1 MLTLLL
7 VGLAGCSSAATP
19 GGAAGSGA
27 ADPSGSA
34 ASPPSTPGAG
44 SAGGSGTGGGT
55 DAACPKGVQRGEV
68 TVTEVDN
75 HTSVCLSKGT
85 RLDVYLHARMDQQWS
100 KPTPQLAVLQPTANG
115 RGALAIGVT
124 AGFFTAASTG
134 QTRVTAQLAPCKG
147 PKPGPACDAVE
158 LFEITVTV
166 R

>member
-19 GGAAGSGA
+19 GAAAGSGA

-100 KPTPQLAVLQPTANG
+100 KPTPELAVLQPTANG
-115 RGALAIGVT
+115 RGALVY
-124 AGFFTAASTG
+124 
-134 QTRVTAQLAPCKG
+134 QTRHARPRKRRAKG
-147 PKPGPACDAVE
+147 RNRGRPATPSSC
-158 LFEITVTV
+158 LKL